1 MSIMNAYKRAR
12 KAIEALYGGVC
23 NIVIY
28 DDITDPET
36 HLTEKGEVVIYE
48 NIPCKLSFETLKSN
62 TASETYA
69 EKGQGTKLFLN
80 PELTIPPGAKIVVE
94 QNGVVNAYSLSGEPA
109 VYPSHQEVLLEL
121 FERWA

>member
-1 MSIMNAYKRAR
+1 MNITGAYKRAR
-12 KAIEALYGGVC
+12 KAIETLYGGVC
-23 NIVIY
+23 SIVIY

-80 PELTIPPGAKIVVE
+80 PELTIPSGAKIVVE

-109 VYPSHQEVLLEL
+109 VYPSHQEIPLEL